1 MNGVRLVIPKA
12 DFSANGMPSN
22 FTAVVKVAESS
33 SSMLIKMIDSGNWN
47 FNNINET
54 AYEKTQSGG
63 TERSVSAAQKDVET
77 FVKWNSESTG
87 ISFDTNDGAQL
98 SYLKLYRSSK
108 DALTSLDNLMVNQK
122 VCSVID
128 LTEFNGEGITSLRGA
143 FAQAVSGDNRRKI
156 IGLETL
162 IAPYTELKARCM
174 FQFAKLDASCL
185 DIDLS
190 AWKAIVVDGLG
201 STFFF
206 ATNIN
211 SLNISGWDLSR
222 VRNAYQGFGNISNLY
237 LNGTKIYTGTY
248 SYIVRPFANIDCVY
262 VDGVTN
268 QNNNSTEAKT
278 WIKDQLDSRW
288 SGSYIAQPQDSNGNV
303 VEIAN
308 AYKLVKTA
316 VE

>member
-1 MNGVRLVIPKA
+1 M
-12 DFSANGMPSN
+12 
-22 FTAVVKVAESS
+22 TC
-33 SSMLIKMIDSGNWN
+33 
-47 FNNINET
+47 
-54 AYEKTQSGG
+54 
-63 TERSVSAAQKDVET
+63 ET

-122 VCSVID
+122 VVSVID
-128 LTEFNGEGITSLRGA
+128 LTEFNGEGITSLRGT
-143 FAQAVSGDNRRKI
+143 FAQTLSPDIPRKI

-162 IAPYTELKARCM
+162 IEPYTELRARCM
-174 FQFAKLDASCL
+174 FQFARLDDSCL
-185 DIDLS
+185 DIDIS
-190 AWKAIVVDGLG
+190 AWKAIVDDLG

-206 ATNIN
+206 YTKIN

-222 VRNAYQGFGNISNLY
+222 VRNMYQGFANISNLY

-248 SYIVRPFANIDCVY
+248 NYILRPIQADCVY

-278 WIKDQLDSRW
+278 WIKNQLDIRW
-288 SGSYIAQPQDSNGNV
+288 SGSYVAQPQDSNGNV

>member
-33 SSMLIKMIDSGNWN
+33 SSTLIKMIDSGNWGYG
-47 FNNINET
+47 NISGS
-54 AYEKTQSGG
+54 AYAITQSGG
-63 TERSVSAAQKDVET
+63 TEKSVSAAQKDVET

-122 VCSVID
+122 AATIID

-143 FAQAVSGDNRRKI
+143 FAQTLSGESARKI

-162 IAPYTELKARCM
+162 IEPYTELRASCM

-190 AWKAIVVDGLG
+190 AWKAIVIDDLG

-206 ATNIN
+206 ITKIN

-222 VRNAYQGFGNISNLY
+222 VRNMYQGFDYISNLY

-248 SYIVRPFANIDCVY
+248 SYIIRPIQADCVY

-288 SGSYIAQPQDSNGNV
+288 GGSYVAQPQDENGNIV
-303 VEIAN
+303 SIAN
-308 AYKLVKTA
+308 AFKLVKTA